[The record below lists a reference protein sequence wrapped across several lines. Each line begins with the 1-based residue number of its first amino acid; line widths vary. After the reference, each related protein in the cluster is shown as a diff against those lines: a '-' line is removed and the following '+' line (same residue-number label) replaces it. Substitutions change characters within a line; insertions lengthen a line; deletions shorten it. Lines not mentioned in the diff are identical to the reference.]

1 MGNETFCWDVSLKKI
16 NKKKKKSGLLV
27 LMRGRINLI
36 DRIVQ
41 LPPGEAMMQI
51 DDEVNKYHSILG
63 MDNVME
69 KETRGPTNSRHI

>member
-1 MGNETFCWDVSLKKI
+1 MGNETFYWDGLGL
-16 NKKKKKSGLLV
+16 KKKKCGLLV
-27 LMRGRINLI
+27 WMRGRINLI
-36 DRIVQ
+36 DGIVL
-41 LPPGEAMMQI
+41 LPPGEVMTQI